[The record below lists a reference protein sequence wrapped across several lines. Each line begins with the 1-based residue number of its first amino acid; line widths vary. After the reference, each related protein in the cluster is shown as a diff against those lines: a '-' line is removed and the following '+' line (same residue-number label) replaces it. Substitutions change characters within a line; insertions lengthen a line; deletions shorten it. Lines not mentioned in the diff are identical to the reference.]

1 MAEIKRS
8 ISIDA
13 PVEKVFAHIDNP
25 SNLPVVWPS
34 LVEVKDIEELPTG
47 GKKYNW
53 VYKMAGVRLEGT
65 TETTDYVANQRLV
78 TNVYG
83 GVDSTFVWEFLP
95 EGDGTKLNLSIEYIV
110 PVPVLGKLAEGL
122 IVKLNEREADT
133 LVANLRD
140 RLEA

>member
-1 MAEIKRS
+1 MAEIRRS
-8 ISIDA
+8 ISINA

-25 SNLPVVWPS
+25 NNLPVVWPS

-53 VYKMAGVRLEGT
+53 VYKMAGVNLEGI
-65 TETTDYVANQRLV
+65 TETTEYVTNQRIV
-78 TNVYG
+78 TNIYG

-95 EGDGTKLNLSIEYIV
+95 EEEGTKLNLTVEYSV

-133 LVANLRD
+133 LVANLKD
-140 RLEA
+140 RLET

>member
-1 MAEIKRS
+1 MAEIRRS